1 MHNHIFQGV
10 NPDCPA
16 CSSIRPETQ
25 TKFFTLTMLR
35 DIRDQQLFGR
45 VNHA

>member
-16 CSSIRPETQ
+16 CSSIRQETQ
-25 TKFFTLTMLR
+25 NKFFILTMLR